1 MGDVL
6 FGKVAL
12 VTGGST
18 GIGLETVRLFLAEGA
33 RVLIAGRDAERG
45 RAALAALGAESGD
58 LRFARCD
65 VRSGENCR
73 AAVGEA
79 VAAFGRLDI
88 LFNNAG
94 VIHVNRSVV
103 DTPEEEWDD
112 DLAVNLKGVFLMSR
126 WAVPAMASG
135 GGGSIVNNASI
146 FGLVG
151 GSGVAAYCA
160 AKGAVVNL
168 TRAMA
173 IDHAGQGIRV
183 NCVCP
188 GSVDTPMLAAE
199 MEDLGG
205 RSIQEPKFAA
215 RHPLGRIATP
225 VEVARAVLFLASDA
239 ASFVTGAALPVDGGR
254 SAW

>member
-1 MGDVL
+1 MADIL
-6 FGKVAL
+6 IGKVAI
-12 VTGGST
+12 VTGGCT
-18 GIGLETVRLFLAEGA
+18 GIGFETTKLFLAEGA
-33 RVLIAGRDAERG
+33 RVVIAGRDPEKG
-45 RAALAALGAESGD
+45 RAALAL
-58 LRFARCD
+58 LRAGEDDARFVRCD
-65 VRSGENCR
+65 VRSGEDCHD
-73 AAVGEA
+73 AIGETIA
-79 VAAFGRLDI
+79 SFGRLDI

-112 DLAVNLKGVFLMSR
+112 DLAINLKGVFLMSR
-126 WAVPAMASG
+126 CAVPAMHAG

-205 RSIQEPKFAA
+205 RSVQEPRFAA

-225 VEVARAVLFLASDA
+225 AEVACAVLFLASSA
-239 ASFVTGAALPVDGGR
+239 ASFITGAALPVDGGR